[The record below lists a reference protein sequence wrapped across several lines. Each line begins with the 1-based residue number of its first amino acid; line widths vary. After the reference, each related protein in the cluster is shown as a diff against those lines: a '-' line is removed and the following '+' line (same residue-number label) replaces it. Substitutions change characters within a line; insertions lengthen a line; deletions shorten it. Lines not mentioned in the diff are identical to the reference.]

1 MNEEEKEEA
10 SLGEKISLKFRKK
23 FFVSKAIT
31 IMIIAILVAAYVA
44 LNLML
49 TDIDLP
55 QFDVTE
61 YKVYTLSDAS
71 KKAIA
76 NIGDK
81 EIKIYTY
88 GYAED
93 SQFIKFLKQYN
104 EVNKAITYEVI
115 NDESGKDLVTKY
127 GLDSGNVVV
136 IMQSGDSEK
145 IIDSSEFS
153 SYDYTTYQAI
163 DITEQTLTNS
173 ILALAEENKPTV
185 YFVEG
190 HDEVESDLLGVLKG
204 FLQNEAF
211 NVNTLNILSTGK
223 IPDDC
228 SVLAIMSPRKDL
240 LESEVPAIKDYI
252 NRGGNIYFSQDLLE
266 QGTTFPNFQ
275 SILDEYGVSVENGY
289 IMENST
295 DYSTNIPFVF
305 YPTVSNSHKITED
318 IALMGQNM
326 LLVDSGRLNFKTDDE
341 LKALGVEKNV
351 LLTSSDESSFVTD
364 LTADLETAQKTAQV
378 GSSNIAAVLT
388 KKINPTSEEDK
399 EAEED
404 SITSELVIIA
414 NGTYIEDVT
423 YSALDSQYPMS
434 YMGSN
439 KDFALNSFS
448 YLGQKENILTIRKD
462 MSSSTYTPTVVQNR
476 IVIAII
482 TLVPILIIV
491 IGLLVWRRRR
501 KM

>member
-1 MNEEEKEEA
+1 MNEEEKEGA

-23 FFVSKAIT
+23 FLVSKAIT
-31 IMIIAILVAAYVA
+31 ILIIGILVATYVA

-49 TDIDLP
+49 TDIELP

-61 YKVYTLSDAS
+61 YKIYTLSDAS
-71 KKAIA
+71 KDAIKKLK
-76 NIGDK
+76 DK

-88 GYAED
+88 GYEEN

-104 EVNKAITYEVI
+104 EVNEAITYEII

-127 GLDSGNVVV
+127 GLEPGNVVV

-145 IIDSSEFS
+145 VIDSSEFS

-204 FLQNEAF
+204 YLQNEAF

-228 SVLAIMSPRKDL
+228 NILAIMSPKKDL
-240 LESEVPAIKDYI
+240 LESEVAAVKEYI

-275 SILDEYGVSVENGY
+275 SILDEYGVSIENGY

-295 DYSTNIPFVF
+295 DNSTGIPFIF
-305 YPTVSNSHKITED
+305 YPTVSSSHQITED
-318 IALMGQNM
+318 IALSGQKI
-326 LLVDSGRLNFKTDDE
+326 LLIDTGRLNFKTDDE

-351 LLTSSDESSFVTD
+351 LLTSSEDSSFTTD
-364 LTADLETAQKTAQV
+364 LAADLETAQKNAQV
-378 GSSNIAAVLT
+378 GSSNIAAILT
-388 KKINPTSEEDK
+388 KEINPTTEGEEQK
-399 EAEED
+399 QD
-404 SITSELVIIA
+404 SVKSELVIIA
-414 NGTYIEDVT
+414 NGVYIEDVV
-423 YSALDSQYPMS
+423 YPALDSQYPLS

-439 KDFALNSFS
+439 KDFALNAFS
-448 YLGQKENILTIRKD
+448 YLGKKENILTIRKD
-462 MSSSTYTPTVVQNR
+462 MSSSTYTPTATENR
-476 IVIAII
+476 IVVAII

-491 IGLLVWRRRR
+491 IGLLIWGRRR

>member
-76 NIGDK
+76 NISNK

-104 EVNKAITYEVI
+104 EANNAITYEII
-115 NDESGKDLVTKY
+115 NDESGKDLITKY
-127 GLDSGNVVV
+127 GLESGNVVV

-190 HDEVESDLLGVLKG
+190 HDEVESDLLAVLKG

-240 LESEVPAIKDYI
+240 LEAEVTAIKDYI

-289 IMENST
+289 IMENSA
-295 DYSTNIPFVF
+295 DNSTNIPFVF
-305 YPTVSNSHKITED
+305 YPTISDSHKITQD
-318 IALMGQNM
+318 IALANQDV

-388 KKINPTSEEDK
+388 KKINQT
-399 EAEED
+399 AEGEKTED
-404 SITSELVIIA
+404 SIESELVIIA
-414 NGTYIEDVT
+414 NGVYIEDVT
-423 YSALDSQYPMS
+423 YSALDSQYPLS
-434 YMGSN
+434 YMESN
-439 KDFALNSFS
+439 KDFALNAFS

-462 MSSSTYTPTVVQNR
+462 MSTSAYSPKNYENR

-482 TLVPILIIV
+482 TLVPILIII
-491 IGLLVWRRRR
+491 IGLLIWRRRR